1 MPFKH
6 FLTCLDSDK
15 YQTLGI
21 LMFPHEEHVWIIS
34 CVFKTPCPTCAFSM
48 HWSCIAHNHLLHTPL
63 LLLSCIGLY
72 LVSSSW
78 HVMFTL
84 CFVAFCFVFCLSF
97 ISHSTCTTHAPLPLF
112 IPSSLTHFSPW
123 PFVYSCQKGGEYTF
137 VISI

>member
-1 MPFKH
+1 MFDKMPFKH

-63 LLLSCIGLY
+63 LPLSCIGLY

-84 CFVAFCFVFCLSF
+84 CFVAFCFVLGLSF
-97 ISHSTCTTHAPLPLF
+97 IFSFIITFMHHYHWSYLHLLPLF
-112 IPSSLTHFSPW
+112 LLDPLSIRDK
-123 PFVYSCQKGGEYTF
+123 KGE
-137 VISI
+137 SIL